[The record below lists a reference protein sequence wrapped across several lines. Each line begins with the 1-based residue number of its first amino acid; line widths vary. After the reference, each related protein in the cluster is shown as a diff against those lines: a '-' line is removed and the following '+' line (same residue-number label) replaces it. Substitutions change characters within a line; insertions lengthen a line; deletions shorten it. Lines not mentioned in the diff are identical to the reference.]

1 MPRIV
6 IRERVM
12 ETPHGLTMLVV
23 DDEPGFANALAAL
36 LGRDGHTVETADNG
50 KAAL

>member
-1 MPRIV
+1 
-6 IRERVM
+6 M
-12 ETPHGLTMLVV
+12 EKPTPPHLTILVV
-23 DDEPGFANALAAL
+23 DDETSFAKALATI